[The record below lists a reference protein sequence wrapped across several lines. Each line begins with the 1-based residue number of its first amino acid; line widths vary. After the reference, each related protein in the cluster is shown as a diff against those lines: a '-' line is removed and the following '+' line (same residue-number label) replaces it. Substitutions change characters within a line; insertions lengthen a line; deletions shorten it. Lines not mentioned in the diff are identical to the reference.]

1 MKHRELELEHK
12 AVREAALNKKQA
24 AANQATTK
32 K

>member
-24 AANQATTK
+24 ASNQATNTK
-32 K
+32 